1 MHMLKY
7 HTVANDV
14 HGYYVSVKMN
24 CHIKSNVK
32 GDEKRGMLNGI
43 KVVMEEGTEV
53 IRNSLG
59 STVCGG
65 RGYNGMAERGSYTS
79 RKRRVG
85 IHILGMEERKWWKQ
99 PSNAE
104 E

>member
-1 MHMLKY
+1 
-7 HTVANDV
+7 
-14 HGYYVSVKMN
+14 
-24 CHIKSNVK
+24 
-32 GDEKRGMLNGI
+32 MLNGI

-59 STVCGG
+59 IIVGS

-79 RKRRVG
+79 QKPHVG
-85 IHILGMEERKWWKQ
+85 THILGTEKRKWWKQ

-104 E
+104 YLGIFHIHTREGGPRDCCHGSQLI